1 MFYSI
6 LKSLNI
12 KESKHMELRAITA
25 DYIETINYEEEKAIF
40 QEENCNTKSE
50 YAKKLR
56 KNGYYAND
64 IALEAISKKTKTII
78 GVYKSDVRYQSN
90 SWTIIDNGTNEK
102 PKGVILIH
110 LEQGEVKGT
119 GHYSGI
125 KLFKNHN
132 LGGIKFKDFENV
144 IKKMT
149 IIMMIFK

>member
-56 KNGYYAND
+56 KNGYYANY
-64 IALEAISKKTKTII
+64 IALEAISKKQK
-78 GVYKSDVRYQSN
+78 QS
-90 SWTIIDNGTNEK
+90 
-102 PKGVILIH
+102 
-110 LEQGEVKGT
+110 LE
-119 GHYSGI
+119 YI
-125 KLFKNHN
+125 K
-132 LGGIKFKDFENV
+132 V
-144 IKKMT
+144 M
-149 IIMMIFK
+149 